1 MNTFWIVV
9 LCILG
14 YFILGLISGYIGI
27 RWFDADKAGISI
39 TGFLFFWPILMAWM
53 IVVEIPGAIIKGV
66 DSLAKKPRNNEAE
79 IKITGYDQDS
89 ISKIILK
96 NSEAYIDKKEM
107 EKLEKLG
114 YSEKASKYLL
124 DLFTGKI
131 YCLSESKERELA
143 DFGAKIIM
151 PSDKYEPSPFDTF
164 QFIVKSKKVVVVVN
178 EFLALNYND
187 FPEIWWI
194 KFVLLNES
202 REG

>member
-1 MNTFWIVV
+1 MSTFWIVV

-39 TGFLFFWPILMAWM
+39 TGFLFFWPILTAWM
-53 IVVEIPGAIIKGV
+53 IVVEIPGAIIRGV

-151 PSDKYEPSPFDTF
+151 PSDKYEPNPFDTF
-164 QFIVKSKKVVVVVN
+164 QFIVKSKRVVVVVN

-202 REG
+202 RED

>member
-1 MNTFWIVV
+1 MSTFWIVV

-14 YFILGLISGYIGI
+14 YFVLGLISGYIGI

-53 IVVEIPGAIIKGV
+53 IVVEIPGNIIKGV
-66 DSLAKKPRNNEAE
+66 DSLAKKPRNNETE
-79 IKITGYDQDS
+79 IEITGYDQDS

-96 NSEAYIDKKEM
+96 NSEAYIDNKEM
-107 EKLEKLG
+107 EKLEKHG

-131 YCLSESKERELA
+131 YCLPESKERELA
-143 DFGAKIIM
+143 DFGTKTM
-151 PSDKYEPSPFDTF
+151 TPSDKYEPNPFDTF

-178 EFLALNYND
+178 EFLTLNYND
-187 FPEIWWI
+187 FPRIWWI

-202 REG
+202 R